1 MRETE
6 RAEVIKRAKTVVLE
20 DPEKREQIKQ
30 NFAAAKPIVDELAQ
44 VGYRVE
50 TLADLRHQR
59 KPWKSALPVLLR
71 WLPKVDNPDIKDE
84 IVRCL
89 SVPWLGNAGTAVF
102 IEEFRKSAPLNEMVA
117 WTIGNAL
124 SIVDVRGFENQ
135 IIELCRNPTY
145 GMTRQMLVL
154 GLGRFH
160 DAGAEDTALELLK
173 DESVKLHAVIAL
185 GKMKSRR
192 AIPELEKLLADKK
205 SILRREARKAIT
217 SITQ

>member
-6 RAEVIKRAKTVVLE
+6 RAEVIKRAKAEVLG
-20 DPEKREQIKQ
+20 DPEKREQIRQ
-30 NFAAAKPIVDELAQ
+30 NFAAAKPIIDELAQ

-50 TLADLRHQR
+50 SLADLRHQG

-89 SVPWLGNAGTAVF
+89 SVPWLGDAGTAVF
-102 IEEFRKSAPLNEMVA
+102 IEEFRKSAAINEMVA

-124 SIVDVRGFENQ
+124 SIVNVRGFENQ

-160 DAGAEDTALELLK
+160 DTAAEDTALDLLK

-192 AIPELEKLLADKK
+192 ALPELEKLLADKK
-205 SILRREARKAIT
+205 PIIRREARKAIT
-217 SITQ
+217 SITR